1 MFGTFDLCYSFSLYR
16 LFAFFVHMLSKE
28 IENVKL
34 EVNNFQLNFK
44 VVGFLIVVLQ
54 SFSFLMK
61 FSLVNENF
69 IILFHY
75 TIIEEFY

>member
-1 MFGTFDLCYSFSLYR
+1 
-16 LFAFFVHMLSKE
+16 MLSKE

-34 EVNNFQLNFK
+34 GVNNFQLNFK

-69 IILFHY
+69 ITLFHY